1 MPPFPIRKLGFTVF
15 ALAAVTLGLS
25 ASGCS
30 KAPAQDLQSA
40 AASLEE
46 ARNAGADAYAPD
58 SFSRAQ
64 QSLEQAKAEIAAQ
77 DKKFVLLRS
86 YGKAKTLLSQAR
98 TDAGTAKLDSASN
111 KQQFKG
117 QAEESMT
124 QARTSLEAARAALL
138 TAPAGKDA
146 RADLEAMRGDLDGL
160 TTALADAETAM
171 TASDFAGAKQT
182 RSSKRRPQSPPTSP
196 ARAPS
201 RADAKLGSLPR
212 GSALGPSGTSAAPS
226 RSKAFEGGRK
236 PCSRVP

>member
-171 TASDFAGAKQT
+171 TASDFAGAKQKADQIVQEAT
-182 RSSKRRPQSPPTSP
+182 AISADI
-196 ARAPS
+196 ARA
-201 RADAKLGSLPR
+201 RAKS
-212 GSALGPSGTSAAPS
+212 
-226 RSKAFEGGRK
+226 GGR
-236 PCSRVP
+236 